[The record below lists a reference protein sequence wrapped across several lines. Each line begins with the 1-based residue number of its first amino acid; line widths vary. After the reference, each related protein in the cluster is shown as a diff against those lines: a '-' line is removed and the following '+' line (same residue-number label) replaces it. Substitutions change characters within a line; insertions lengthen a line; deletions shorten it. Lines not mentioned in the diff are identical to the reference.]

1 MSDNQ
6 TTDKGHPNNLFTE
19 IMNVA
24 RHPPGTGGPEH
35 QHALAAMRDAVAQE
49 LASGAISQE
58 AADQVQEKLGTMNIA
73 DLNIIRLD
81 FGRPMSERILAYT
94 PPLF

>member
-1 MSDNQ
+1 M
-6 TTDKGHPNNLFTE
+6 TDKQMTDNGHPNDLFTE
-19 IMNVA
+19 IMNIA

-35 QHALAAMRDAVAQE
+35 QLALGAMRGAVAQE

-81 FGRPMSERILAYT
+81 FGRPMSERILGYT